1 MQNEFEPI
9 EIQTPTGA
17 NSKKRMAISVICVLL
32 VAILA
37 VTAALLVKTYV
48 ISTFIVDGTS
58 MYPTLDGGNGALTE
72 GNSDRERTNGEVLYL
87 NKLAKIK
94 RGDIVVFT
102 SPASDLINIDG
113 SPQTLVKRVIAV
125 GGDHLQIIDNVVYL
139 NDQVLTENYINADG
153 MDTPNIDVYVKDG
166 YIFCMGDNRNNS
178 RDCRN
183 FGQVSLDNV
192 IGRCFAI
199 KGLNNK
205 LRWVK

>member
-9 EIQTPTGA
+9 EIQTPTGT

-58 MYPTLDGGNGALTE
+58 MYPTLDGGNGAFSE
-72 GNSDRERTNGEVLYL
+72 GDSDRERTNGEVLYL

-166 YIFCMGDNRNNS
+166 YIFCMGDNRNKS